1 MLPRAACSA
10 NQTNSTYTSTH
21 RYQQVH
27 INKRA
32 STGHLRCTS
41 TSRYPCNPSS
51 RGRARSAGLLR
62 SHTYRCLLTHVTAK
76 AVGPEGKV
84 SQDHITLT
92 PRRPKPKGLE
102 GGNTLT
108 NGQRPRQRWLCARHQ
123 AELAKCP
130 YVGRSALSY
139 MRAAKW
145 TWDAV
150 SWRPTRNQRM
160 ATTAASAAVC

>member
-1 MLPRAACSA
+1 MVLASTYEQANTHKGIQDAQVYVATHATLASGTARAAPA
-10 NQTNSTYTSTH
+10 TYS
-21 RYQQVH
+21 RVH
-27 INKRA
+27 TDA
-32 STGHLRCTS
+32 D
-41 TSRYPCNPSS
+41 Y
-51 RGRARSAGLLR
+51 
-62 SHTYRCLLTHVTAK
+62 TAK
-76 AVGPEGKV
+76 AVGPEGEV

-92 PRRPKPKGLE
+92 PRRPKPKGRE